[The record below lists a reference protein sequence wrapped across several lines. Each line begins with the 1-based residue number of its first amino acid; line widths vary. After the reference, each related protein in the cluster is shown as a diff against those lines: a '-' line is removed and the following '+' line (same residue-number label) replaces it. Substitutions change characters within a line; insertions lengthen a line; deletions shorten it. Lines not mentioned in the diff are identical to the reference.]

1 MTRRNMMKL
10 SNRFVVVILLAI
22 VLVGGATW
30 ALANDD
36 NTIYACVSPAGMVR
50 IVSDPTEC
58 RQAETPYSWNME
70 GPQGPPGEDGPQ
82 GEKGDPGDPVG
93 FYTVVN
99 KMAEGL
105 GGEADCDPGD
115 SPTGGGYDR
124 VRSSHVVRTCPT
136 TTGWEVE
143 LDLPEE
149 RFHVWVVCA
158 DFPPYREDE

>member
-1 MTRRNMMKL
+1 MTRRIMMKI
-10 SNRFVVVILLAI
+10 SNRLVVVILLAT

-30 ALANDD
+30 ALASGNA
-36 NTIYACVSPAGMVR
+36 IHACVSPGGMVR

-124 VRSSHVVRTCPT
+124 VWSSHVVRTCPT